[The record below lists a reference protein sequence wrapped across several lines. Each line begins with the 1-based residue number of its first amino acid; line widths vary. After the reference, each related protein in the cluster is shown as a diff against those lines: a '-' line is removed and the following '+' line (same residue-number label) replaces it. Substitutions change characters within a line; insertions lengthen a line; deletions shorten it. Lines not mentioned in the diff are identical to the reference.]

1 MKTIVRL
8 TLLEAVRRR
17 ILWAFVGLTVLIGL
31 LTAWGFS
38 VLLDSAQRHGVSQVQ
53 IEVGVSQILILLAFM
68 FSFVLAMSAAF
79 LGAPAISS
87 ELESGVLLAVL
98 ARPLRRSELVLG
110 RWLGLAIIVVAY
122 TALAGALELGVTK
135 LVTDYIPPQPIQAV
149 AYLAGQA
156 VVLLTIS
163 LVLSTRLPGI
173 AAGAICVVLFG
184 LSWMAGVMGGIAAAL
199 NLPELASI
207 ASGARYLLPL
217 DGLWK
222 GTVFSLEPPSIALIG
237 QLVGGRGGQAVSAN
251 PFFATS
257 GPSPT
262 YLAYVALWIAVVL
275 GVGMLSFRRREI

>member
-8 TLLEAVRRR
+8 TLVEAARRR
-17 ILWAFVGLTVLIGL
+17 ILWAFLGLTVVIAL

-38 VLLDSAQRHGVSQVQ
+38 VLIDSAQRHGVNDAQ

-79 LGAPAISS
+79 LGAPSISS
-87 ELESGVLLAVL
+87 EVESGVLLAVL
-98 ARPLRRSELVLG
+98 ARPLRRSELILG
-110 RWLGLAIIVVAY
+110 RWLGLAIIVVGY
-122 TALAGALELGVTK
+122 TAVAGLFELGVTK
-135 LVTDYIPPQPIQAV
+135 LVTDYLPPQPVPAV

-156 VVLLTIS
+156 IVLLTIS
-163 LVLSTRLPGI
+163 VLLSTRLPGI

-199 NLPELASI
+199 NLPEVASLAN
-207 ASGARYLLPL
+207 GARYLLPL

-222 GTVFSLEPPSIALIG
+222 GTVFSLEPPSIALLG

-257 GPSPT
+257 GPAPA
-262 YLAYVALWIAVVL
+262 YLLYVALWVAAVL
-275 GVGMLSFRRREI
+275 GLAIFSFRRREI

>member
-17 ILWAFVGLTVLIGL
+17 ILWAFLGLTALIAL
-31 LTAWGFS
+31 LTAWGFT
-38 VLLDSAQRHGVSQVQ
+38 VLLDSAQRHGVTDVQ
-53 IEVGVSQILILLAFM
+53 IQVGVSQILILLAFM

-79 LGAPAISS
+79 LGAPSISS
-87 ELESGVLLAVL
+87 EVESGVLLAVL
-98 ARPLRRSELVLG
+98 ARPLRRSELILG
-110 RWLGLAIIVVAY
+110 RWLGLAIIVIAY
-122 TALAGALELGVTK
+122 TALAGAFELGATK
-135 LVTDYIPPQPIQAV
+135 LVTDYLPPEPIPAV

-156 VVLLTIS
+156 VVLLTVS
-163 LVLSTRLPGI
+163 VLLSTRLPGI

-199 NLPELASI
+199 SLPELASI

-222 GTVFSLEPPSIALIG
+222 GTVFSLEPPSVVLLS

-251 PFFATS
+251 PFFASS
-257 GPSPT
+257 GPSPV
-262 YLAYVALWIAVVL
+262 YLLYVALWVAVVL
-275 GVGMLSFRRREI
+275 GLAILSFRRREI